1 MSPAKKL
8 FSPNHMIRSLFLF
21 SLLLCFPLAIAAQ
34 APAAGSP
41 SNTGSMAVSPARFE
55 LEMKPGTETTV
66 VVNLDYR
73 APDNIKEPA
82 RIVASLSDWT
92 ITKDGRVEYF
102 RANTRPDSASS
113 WLIYSPGEAS
123 VVPGTIHQIRVTISV
138 PADAAPGDHL
148 TALII
153 EQRPESLKQSE
164 NLRQMIVR
172 YRMASVFY
180 IKVSNLTKKGLIED
194 LYAESMPD
202 SIVVTPTLM
211 NEGNSMVRP
220 TASVKV
226 LDAKGNVVA
235 DVTDIEP
242 LPVLAGAKLSQPVVI
257 DKMLSPG
264 NYTVKY
270 RIDFQ
275 DGGKP
280 IEGVTDL
287 IVKPIAAATAS
298 VAKSTPRP

>member
-1 MSPAKKL
+1 
-8 FSPNHMIRSLFLF
+8 MIRSLYI
-21 SLLLCFPLAIAAQ
+21 SALLLCFPLAIAAQ
-34 APAAGSP
+34 ISATGTPSP
-41 SNTGSMAVSPARFE
+41 TGSMAVSPARFE

-82 RIVASLSDWT
+82 RIVATLNDWT

-102 RANTRPDSASS
+102 RADTRPDSASS

-180 IKVSNLTKKGLIED
+180 IKVSNLTKKGSIED
-194 LYAESMPD
+194 LYAESGPEG
-202 SIVVTPTLM
+202 IVVTPTLA
-211 NEGNSMVRP
+211 NEGNSMIRP
-220 TASVKV
+220 VASLKV
-226 LDAKGNVVA
+226 LDAQGTVVA
-235 DVTDIEP
+235 AVPEIEP
-242 LPVLAGAKLSQPVVI
+242 LPILAGAKISQRVTI
-257 DKMLSPG
+257 DKMLAPG
-264 NYTVKY
+264 SYTVKY

-275 DGGKP
+275 DGAKA
-280 IEGVTDL
+280 IEGVTDM
-287 IVKPIAAATAS
+287 IVKPTLAAIAS
-298 VAKSTPRP
+298 VGKTPLKP

>member
-1 MSPAKKL
+1 
-8 FSPNHMIRSLFLF
+8 
-21 SLLLCFPLAIAAQ
+21 
-34 APAAGSP
+34 
-41 SNTGSMAVSPARFE
+41 MAVSPARFE

-82 RIVASLSDWT
+82 RIVASLNDWT

-102 RANTRPDSASS
+102 RANSRPDSASS

-123 VVPGTIHQIRVTISV
+123 VMPGTIHQIRVTISV

-148 TALII
+148 TALVI
-153 EQRPESLKQSE
+153 EQRPDSLKQSA

-180 IKVSNLTKKGLIED
+180 IKVANLTKKGLVED
-194 LYAESMPD
+194 LYAESR
-202 SIVVTPTLM
+202 SEHIVVTPTLR

-220 TASVKV
+220 VASVKV
-226 LDAKGNVVA
+226 MDAEGRVVA
-235 DVTDIEP
+235 EVPDIEP
-242 LPVLAGAKLSQPVVI
+242 LPILAGAALKQPVVI
-257 DKMLSPG
+257 DKILAPG
-264 NYTVKY
+264 RYTVSY

-275 DGGKP
+275 DGAKA

-287 IVKPIAAATAS
+287 NVMTNAEKIAIA
-298 VAKSTPRP
+298 V